1 MTTVE
6 SVLDAAQSL
15 SPVEQLQLIQALSQG
30 LQQRYQQ
37 IIPIDTIPPSVK
49 RTQPVTDLSDR
60 AVDFWP
66 DDESA
71 EDINTFVAQQ
81 RAADRL
87 SDF

>member
-6 SVLDAAQSL
+6 SLLDAAQTL

-30 LQQRYQQ
+30 LQQKYKQ
-37 IIPIDTIPPSVK
+37 ITPIDTIPPSVK
-49 RTQPVTDLSDR
+49 RTQPVTDLSER
-60 AVDFWP
+60 TVDFWP

-71 EDINTFVAQQ
+71 EDINSFIAQQ
-81 RAADRL
+81 READRL